1 MYPIEQSCCFTGHR
15 TNRLPW
21 LGNPSD
27 FRTLSLTDALWKRI
41 QSSYEDGYT
50 HFLSGMALGTDLL
63 CAELVLRLR
72 ADTGGAVELIP
83 VIPYPGQAERWKQ
96 EDRCRYREILQM
108 CRENL
113 VVVSPCYSKTCY
125 FLRNRYLVDHAA
137 KIIGV
142 YDGSPS
148 GGTHQTLEYARQ
160 KGLEM
165 ELLMPE

>member
-15 TNRLPW
+15 PNRLPW
-21 LGNPSD
+21 LADPYD
-27 FRTLSLTDALWKRI
+27 HRTQALTDALWRRI
-41 QSSYEDGYT
+41 EASYEEGYT
-50 HFLSGMALGTDLL
+50 TFLSGMALGVDLL

-72 ADTGGAVELIP
+72 AETDGAVELIP
-83 VIPYPGQAERWKQ
+83 VIPYPGQAERWRQ
-96 EDRCRYREILQM
+96 EERHRYREALQI
-108 CRENL
+108 CRKNM

-125 FLRNRYLVDHAA
+125 YLRNCYLVDHAA

-142 YDGSPS
+142 YDGSPA
-148 GGTHQTLEYARQ
+148 GGTHQTLEYARK